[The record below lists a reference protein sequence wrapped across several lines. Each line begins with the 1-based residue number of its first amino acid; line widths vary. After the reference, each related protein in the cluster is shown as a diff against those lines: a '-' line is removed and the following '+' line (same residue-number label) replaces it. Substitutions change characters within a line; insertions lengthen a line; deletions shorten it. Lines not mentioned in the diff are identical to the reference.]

1 MTGFEHP
8 THLYFLAGIPGLL
21 LLYAGWRIW
30 RIRALARLGD
40 PALLTAHLPRPLYEG
55 LRLALWAVALVLL
68 VLAWANPQ
76 GGTVLTKQKQ
86 ESMDLVIALDV
97 SSSML
102 AQDVSPNRLELAR
115 LFARRLID
123 ALPGERIGLVFF
135 AGEAALQMP
144 LSTDA
149 SAAQMLLRNANPA
162 TFEPQGTHL
171 AQAIAVAQRCFVAG
185 SEGAGRA
192 LVVITDGEDHEGEA
206 ETLAKQCFEQGTVL
220 FVVGVGTPEGGA
232 VPLGPHGVKRDDA
245 GNPVISRLNTDLLS
259 QLAGAGGGRAF
270 DLRRS
275 QTTLSALLAELKQ
288 LDKRSTSVLS
298 LAQTQSFYAWLLL
311 PAWLLLCLWLWI
323 PAVKPPNTQP

>member
-21 LLYAGWRIW
+21 LLYAGWRLW
-30 RIRALARLGD
+30 RTRALARLGD
-40 PALLTAHLPRPLYEG
+40 PALLAAHLPQSLYEG
-55 LRLALWAVALVLL
+55 LRLALWTVALVLL

-144 LSTDA
+144 LSADA
-149 SAAQMLLRNANPA
+149 SAAQMLLRNANPGM
-162 TFEPQGTHL
+162 FEPQGTHL
-171 AQAIAVAQRCFVAG
+171 AQAIALAQRCFQAG

-192 LVVITDGEDHEGEA
+192 LVLITDGEDHEGEA

-220 FVVGVGTPEGGA
+220 FAVGVGTPEGGA
-232 VPLGPHGVKRDDA
+232 IPVGQHGVKRDAA
-245 GNPVISRLNTDLLS
+245 GNPVISRLNPEMLN
-259 QLAGAGGGRAF
+259 QLAQAGGGRAF

-275 QTTLSALLAELKQ
+275 QTALSSLLTELKQ
-288 LDKRSTSVLS
+288 LDKRSTGVLS
-298 LAQTQSFYAWLLL
+298 MAQTQSFYAWLLL
-311 PAWLLLCLWLWI
+311 PAWLLLLLWMWI
-323 PAVKPPNTQP
+323 PAHKPPNARI